1 MAKIL
6 LVEDNEMNR
15 DMLSRRLVRRGYEVA
30 IALDGE
36 QGLAMARSE
45 SPALI
50 LMDMSL
56 PGIDGWEAT
65 RQLKAAPETSTI
77 PVIALTAHAMSGDRE
92 KAVAAGC
99 DDFDTKPVD
108 LARLLEELP
117 AGDKTELAAGLTAL
131 RADARQLLTLL
142 NEVLARGQTGPPD
155 LAAARGTLGPPLERV
170 RSAGDTLRRR
180 AAESGAASLLA
191 DLERICSAT
200 ERLDTLLGHGRA
212 PAQETVPPAAST
224 EPGDAAPAHKGVI
237 LVVDDNDDNRDM
249 LSRRLRRQNY
259 EVLTA
264 AGGRAAL
271 GLLAA
276 APVDLVLLDV
286 MMPDLDGYAVL
297 QQLKADPALR
307 DIPVLMISALDDL
320 DSVVRCIQLGAD
332 DYLGKPFEP
341 VLLQARIGACL
352 EKKRL
357 HDQEERHRRELA
369 AFNQTLERRVAEQV
383 AQLEQLG
390 RLKRFF
396 SPQLAELIV
405 AGGTD
410 DPLQTHRR
418 EVTVVFLDLRGFTAL
433 AETAEPEEVMGML
446 REYHAEMGRLIMAHE
461 GTLERFTGDGM
472 MVFFNDPV
480 EVPNPAE
487 RAIRMAVAMRDLI
500 ASLSVSWRKRG
511 WELALKVG
519 IAQGYA
525 TIGAIGFEGRMDYGA
540 IGNVTNLA
548 ARLCGEAE
556 GGQIL
561 VSARVASAVESIIDA
576 ENLGPL
582 TLKGLARPVPIWSVR
597 GLV

>member
-1 MAKIL
+1 M
-6 LVEDNEMNR
+6 
-15 DMLSRRLVRRGYEVA
+15 
-30 IALDGE
+30 
-36 QGLAMARSE
+36 
-45 SPALI
+45 
-50 LMDMSL
+50 
-56 PGIDGWEAT
+56 
-65 RQLKAAPETSTI
+65 
-77 PVIALTAHAMSGDRE
+77 
-92 KAVAAGC
+92 
-99 DDFDTKPVD
+99 
-108 LARLLEELP
+108 LLEELE
-117 AGDKTELAAGLTAL
+117 AGDKPELAAGLSAL
-131 RADARQLLTLL
+131 RGDARQLLALL
-142 NEVLARGQTGPPD
+142 NEVLARGQTGSPD
-155 LAAARGTLGPPLERV
+155 LAAARGTLGPPLGRV
-170 RSAGDTLRRR
+170 RSAGQALRQR
-180 AAESGAASLLA
+180 AAEAGAESLLA
-191 DLERICSAT
+191 DLERISSAT
-200 ERLDTLLGHGRA
+200 ERLDALLGG
-212 PAQETVPPAAST
+212 ETAATESARRAASARAGA
-224 EPGDAAPAHKGVI
+224 EAPPRAVL

-249 LSRRLRRQNY
+249 LARRLRRQNY

-271 GLLAA
+271 DQLSAS
-276 APVDLVLLDV
+276 PVDLVLLDV

-297 QQLKADPALR
+297 QQMKSNPALH

-320 DSVVRCIQLGAD
+320 ESVVRCIQLGAE

-357 HDQEERHRRELA
+357 HDQEVRHRRELA
-369 AFNQTLERRVAEQV
+369 EWNQTLERRVAEQV

-405 AGGTD
+405 AGGAE
-410 DPLQTHRR
+410 DPLKTHRR
-418 EVTVVFLDLRGFTAL
+418 EVTVVFVDLRGFTAF
-433 AETAEPEEVMGML
+433 AETAEPEEIMGML

-500 ASLSVSWRKRG
+500 VRLGVGWRKRG
-511 WELALKVG
+511 WDLDLKVG

-548 ARLCGEAE
+548 ARLCGEAT

-561 VSARVASAVESIIDA
+561 ISARVASAVENLIDA
-576 ENLGPL
+576 EHLGPL
-582 TLKGLARPVPIWSVR
+582 TLRGLARPVPIWSVR
-597 GLV
+597 GLR